1 MTTATNT
8 SPNVPLPVGDDRGI
22 YDEYVPLPKPVLL
35 AGGSLECPGGG
46 VRRSASG

>member
-22 YDEYVPLPKPVLL
+22 YGEYLPSQNP
-35 AGGSLECPGGG
+35 SF
-46 VRRSASG
+46 

>member
-22 YDEYVPLPKPVLL
+22 TMSTY
-35 AGGSLECPGGG
+35 
-46 VRRSASG
+46 ASQNPSF